1 MTEKI
6 DHQEKWRF
14 HWDQVNSVKKINFLK
29 NIGKLETV
37 KNYKQLSFRR
47 LRVAHGDS
55 ILDIGCGL
63 AYDASLLANE
73 VSPTGHIFALDND
86 LGILSA
92 SKELPRSHSFPL
104 GFIQASATELCFS
117 DNQFDGCRVDRVLQH
132 LTEPRKAFEEMV
144 RVTKQQGWIV
154 AIEPD
159 WDTAIVYSQSKRE
172 ITRTILNNWADTR
185 KSGWI
190 GRELP
195 ILFKEHKLRDIRV
208 EYVPII
214 DSLYTY
220 DWENDFMGFVSSAN
234 YAINTGILTEFE
246 AKRWIGQLKR
256 NSKHKIF
263 FAHLGG
269 FLVSGRK
276 N

>member
-1 MTEKI
+1 MSEKT
-6 DHQEKWRF
+6 DPQGKWRF
-14 HWDQVNSVKKINFLK
+14 HWDQVNSLKKINFLK
-29 NIGKLETV
+29 NIGELETV

-92 SKELPRSHSFPL
+92 SKELPRSHAFPL
-104 GFIQASATELCFS
+104 GFIQANATELCFS

-132 LTEPRKAFEEMV
+132 LPEPRKAFEEMV

-159 WDTAIVYSQSKRE
+159 WDTAIVYSQSKRK
-172 ITRTILNNWADTR
+172 ITRTVLNNWADTR

-195 ILFKEHKLRDIRV
+195 ILFKEYKLRDIRV

-234 YAINTGILTEFE
+234 HAAATGMITALD
-246 AKRWIGQLKR
+246 AKQWIEQLKR
-256 NSKHKIF
+256 NSQNKIF
-263 FAHLGG
+263 LLTWEA
-269 FLVSGRK
+269 FL
-276 N
+276 